1 MGVDVD
7 AISEAIGT
15 ATGALD
21 KQTEIMEQALA
32 EISKIDDDRDFVRK
46 NIRSAIENASTMLPG
61 LVALAKIAESP
72 NLYNSATQFLDT
84 FVDLNKALIDIG
96 IKMDKHEASKSPG
109 AGKTETPLLPNES
122 SPGLVDPNAEAGSF
136 SGTTEDFLD
145 FVLSQMKGKTEKVN
159 EVVAEAGKS

>member
-1 MGVDVD
+1 MD

-21 KQTEIMEQALA
+21 KETGIMENVLTD
-32 EISKIDDDRDFVRK
+32 ISKVDDDGEFVRK
-46 NIRSAIENASTMLPG
+46 NIRAAIASASTMLPG

-96 IKMDKHEASKSPG
+96 IKMDKHEASKTPGSP
-109 AGKTETPLLPNES
+109 KTDTPLLTDES
-122 SPGLVDPNAEAGSF
+122 SSGLTDPNAGQGAF
-136 SGTTEDFLD
+136 NGTTEDFLD
-145 FVLSQMKGKTEKVN
+145 FVISQMKGKTERVA
-159 EVVAEAGKS
+159 EVVESP